1 MAATKKERKTRTL
14 TIRVSPATREAI
26 DKAAEAD
33 GVTPTEF
40 ARKAAERAA
49 KRKKA
54 AEADAE
60 DEPKNDIG

>member
-14 TIRVSPATREAI
+14 TIRVSPGTREAI
-26 DKAAEAD
+26 DKAAKAD

-49 KRKKA
+49 KRKATEKDN
-54 AEADAE
+54 EKDS
-60 DEPKNDIG
+60 N